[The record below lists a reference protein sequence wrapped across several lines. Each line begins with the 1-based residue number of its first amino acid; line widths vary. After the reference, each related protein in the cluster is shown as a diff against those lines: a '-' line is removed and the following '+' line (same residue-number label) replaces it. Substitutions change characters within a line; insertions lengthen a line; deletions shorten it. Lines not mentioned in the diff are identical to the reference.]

1 MPFPLLAFIVIPIA
15 ELLLLFEV
23 ADLIG
28 GLATLGLVIVTA
40 FVGFNVLRIQ
50 GFSTLSRANQR
61 MAGGELPGQEIVEG
75 LLLAFAGALLLTP
88 GLITDTIGFALLT
101 PPIRRRLATRMMRNG
116 TRFFVGG
123 MGGRGTTFGGGFAGY
138 RGGQGEGPGTGRDQ
152 REGTTVDG
160 EVVDRDGQSKHA
172 KLSDDDKNT
181 P

>member
-1 MPFPLLAFIVIPIA
+1 MPLPLLAFIIIPIA

-40 FVGFNVLRIQ
+40 FVGINVLRIQ
-50 GFSTLSRANQR
+50 GFSTLTRANQR
-61 MAGGELPGQEIVEG
+61 MAGGELPGLEIVEG

-101 PPIRRRLATRMMRNG
+101 PPVRRRLAGRMIRNG
-116 TRFFVGG
+116 SRFFVGG
-123 MGGRGTTFGGGFAGY
+123 MRGQGSTFSGGFTGFGAGPN
-138 RGGQGEGPGTGRDQ
+138 RAGGDTI
-152 REGTTVDG
+152 DG
-160 EVVDRDGQSKHA
+160 EIVDRDGDSPHD
-172 KLSDDDKNT
+172 KLSGEDDGKQ

>member
-40 FVGFNVLRIQ
+40 FVGINVLRIQ

-88 GLITDTIGFALLT
+88 GLITDAIGFVLLT
-101 PPIRRRLATRMMRNG
+101 PPLRQRLAARLMRSG
-116 TRFFVGG
+116 TGFFVGG
-123 MGGRGTTFGGGFAGY
+123 MGGRGTTFGGGFTGH
-138 RGGQGEGPGTGRDQ
+138 RGSRDQ
-152 REGTTVDG
+152 GSSGAGGDTIDG
-160 EVVDRDGQSKHA
+160 EVVDRDGGSSHE
-172 KLSDDDKNT
+172 KLSDNDPNR

>member
-50 GFSTLSRANQR
+50 GFSTLNRANQR

-88 GLITDTIGFALLT
+88 GLITDSIGFALLT
-101 PPIRRRLATRMMRNG
+101 PPIRRRLAARMMRNG
-116 TRFFVGG
+116 TGFFVRG
-123 MGGRGTTFGGGFAGY
+123 MRGKGSAFGAGFSGFRGGRSSGPDKSDGDTID
-138 RGGQGEGPGTGRDQ
+138 GEIVD
-152 REGTTVDG
+152 REGD
-160 EVVDRDGQSKHA
+160 SKHA
-172 KLSDDDKNT
+172 KLSDDDKNR

>member
-1 MPFPLLAFIVIPIA
+1 MPLPLLAFIVIPIA

-28 GLATLGLVIVTA
+28 GLATLGLIIVTA

-88 GLITDTIGFALLT
+88 GLITDSIGFTLLT
-101 PPIRRRLATRMMRNG
+101 PPIRRRLAMRMMRNG

-123 MGGRGTTFGGGFAGY
+123 MSGRGTTFGGGFG
-138 RGGQGEGPGTGRDQ
+138 RGQGPGPDRNAGDTI
-152 REGTTVDG
+152 DG
-160 EVVDRDGQSKHA
+160 EIVDRDGDSKHE
-172 KLSDDDKNT
+172 KLSDDDHYK

>member
-40 FVGFNVLRIQ
+40 FVGINVLRIQ

-75 LLLAFAGALLLTP
+75 MLLAFAGALLLTP
-88 GLITDTIGFALLT
+88 GLITDAIGFALLT
-101 PPIRRRLATRMMRNG
+101 PPIRRKLALRLMRSG
-116 TRFFVGG
+116 TGFFVGG
-123 MGGRGTTFGGGFAGY
+123 MSGRTSGFGAGFSGY
-138 RGGQGEGPGTGRDQ
+138 RGRSGAGPDKA
-152 REGTTVDG
+152 EGTTVDG
-160 EVVDRDGQSKHA
+160 EIVDRDDHDGTG
-172 KLSDDDKNT
+172 KLSGDDKT
-181 P
+181 KS

>member
-50 GFSTLSRANQR
+50 GFSTLNRANQR

-88 GLITDTIGFALLT
+88 GLITDSIGFALLT
-101 PPIRRRLATRMMRNG
+101 PPIRRRLAARMMRNG
-116 TRFFVGG
+116 TGFFVRG
-123 MGGRGTTFGGGFAGY
+123 MRGKGPAFGAGFRGGRSN
-138 RGGQGEGPGTGRDQ
+138 GPGKSGGDTIDGEIVD
-152 REGTTVDG
+152 REGD
-160 EVVDRDGQSKHA
+160 SKQA
-172 KLSDDDKNT
+172 KLSGDDKNR

>member
-40 FVGFNVLRIQ
+40 FVGINVLRIQ

-61 MAGGELPGQEIVEG
+61 IAGGELPGQEIVEG

-88 GLITDTIGFALLT
+88 GLITDAIGFALLT
-101 PPIRRRLATRMMRNG
+101 PPLRRRLAARLMRSG
-116 TRFFVGG
+116 TGFFVGG
-123 MGGRGTTFGGGFAGY
+123 MRGRGTTFGGGFTGP
-138 RGGQGEGPGTGRDQ
+138 RGSRGPGPSDSGGDTI
-152 REGTTVDG
+152 DG
-160 EVVDRDGQSKHA
+160 EVVDRDGGSKHE
-172 KLSDDDKNT
+172 KLSDNDPNR